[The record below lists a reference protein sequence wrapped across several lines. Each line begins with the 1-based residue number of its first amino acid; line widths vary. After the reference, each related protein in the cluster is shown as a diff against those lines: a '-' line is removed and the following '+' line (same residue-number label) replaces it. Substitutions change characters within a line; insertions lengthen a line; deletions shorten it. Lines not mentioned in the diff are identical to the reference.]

1 MSQAIQKLKRRARED
16 GLISTTA
23 AVYRHGKKTV
33 DRALRGKPGYHRV
46 RQAQLNRQYDLDAI
60 EPRWVEPEAIEFLT
74 GDYERR
80 EDGHLDYV
88 PHFKPREA
96 NWDHLPFEAEVPYGT
111 VRGGEWDL
119 TREPFDSLLM
129 YQGVEQRFSDGMDWE
144 NTIYFIELKERF
156 IGQGWDDLVARN
168 LAMGRCERIET
179 LYSRVNA
186 RGYQSQAELN
196 GHPLHEVTVAIARD
210 GTLLYNCE
218 GRNRLCVAKVLGVGE
233 IPVLVLVRH
242 REFENQLS
250 TGEA

>member
-1 MSQAIQKLKRRARED
+1 MSHAFQKLKRRARED
-16 GLISTTA
+16 GLLSTTA
-23 AVYRHGKKTV
+23 AVYRHGKKSV
-33 DRALRGKPGYHRV
+33 DRAFRGKPGYHRV
-46 RQAQLNRQYDLDAI
+46 RQAQLNRLYDLDEI
-60 EPRWVEPEAIEFLT
+60 EPHWVDPEAIEFLT
-74 GDYERR
+74 GAYEQR

-96 NWDHLPFEAEVPYGT
+96 NWNHLPYEAEVPYGT

-144 NTIYFIELKERF
+144 NTIYFVELKERF
-156 IGQGWDDLVARN
+156 IGQGWADSTAWN
-168 LAMGRCERIET
+168 LAMERCERIET
-179 LYSRVNA
+179 LYSRIA
-186 RGYQSQAELN
+186 TQGYQSQEDMN
-196 GHPLHEVTVAIARD
+196 GHPLHEVTITIAGD

-218 GRNRLCVAKVLGVGE
+218 GRNRLCVAKVLGVEE

-242 REFENQLS
+242 SEFENQVS